1 MAIALPA
8 EPEKKQGGFNRL
20 GNPEVYFPFLGLLIL
35 FILPFVLP
43 IFFVHILIMIFLFAI
58 LGSAWNLIGGY
69 ASQLSLGHAAFFGIG
84 AYTST
89 MLMRSYGLSPWI
101 GMIFGA
107 FLAVAMS
114 ILLGAICFRL
124 RGPYFA
130 IATIG
135 LAEVL
140 RLFTLHFRD
149 WTSGAIG
156 LTIPFKG
163 NAPFLF
169 QFTSKVPYYFISLFF
184 LMLTIWV
191 VRWVGS
197 SRLGNYLL
205 AIGQDQDAAEAV
217 GIDSAKAKRMAFYI
231 SSFITGMAGT
241 FYAQYAYFIEPDS
254 VFGLGLSIQI
264 ALVAILGGVG
274 TVWGPVVG
282 AVIIESLIQ
291 FTQYAFAGTIY
302 GLEQIVYGSLLVV
315 IILLRP
321 VGVIQWVQNLYGR
334 WLCCLPGKYAPR
346 S

>member
-1 MAIALPA
+1 MPA
-8 EPEKKQGGFNRL
+8 TQNRGQGVFSRA
-20 GNPEVYFPFLGLLIL
+20 GNPEVYFPFLALLVIV
-35 FILPFVLP
+35 ILPFLLP
-43 IFFVHILIMIFLFAI
+43 LFFVHILIMIFLFAV

-69 ASQLSLGHAAFFGIG
+69 AGQLSLGHAAFFGIG

-101 GMIFGA
+101 GMVIGG
-107 FLAVAMS
+107 FLAMAMS

-140 RLFTLHFRD
+140 RLLTLHFRD

-163 NAPFLF
+163 NAPLLF
-169 QFTSKVPYYFISLFF
+169 QFTSKTPYYFISLVF
-184 LMLTIWV
+184 LMLTIYV
-191 VRWVGS
+191 VRRVES

-205 AIGQDQDAAEAV
+205 AIGQDQEAAEAI
-217 GIDSAKAKRMAFYI
+217 GINSAKAKRGAGYL
-231 SSFITGMAGT
+231 SAFITGVAGT
-241 FYAQYAYFIEPDS
+241 FYAQYVYFIEPES

-282 AVIIESLIQ
+282 ALIIESLIQ

-302 GLEQIVYGSLLVV
+302 GLEQIVYGSFLVV
-315 IILLRP
+315 VILARP
-321 VGVIQWVQNLYGR
+321 RGVIQWVQTLYSRLLGLLR
-334 WLCCLPGKYAPR
+334 GKDAPR

>member
-1 MAIALPA
+1 MSATQDTG
-8 EPEKKQGGFNRL
+8 QGVFSRAKY
-20 GNPEVYFPFLGLLIL
+20 PEVYFPFLALLAI
-35 FILPFVLP
+35 IALPFLLP
-43 IFFVHILIMIFLFAI
+43 LFFIHILIIIFLFAV

-69 ASQLSLGHAAFFGIG
+69 GGQLSLGHAAFFGIG
-84 AYTST
+84 AYAST

-101 GMIFGA
+101 GMVIGG

-114 ILLGAICFRL
+114 LLLGAICFRL

-140 RLFTLHFRD
+140 RLLTLHFRG

-163 NAPFLF
+163 NAPLLF
-169 QFTSKVPYYFISLFF
+169 QFTSKIPYYFIALVFLLLTLF
-184 LMLTIWV
+184 I
-191 VRWVGS
+191 VRRVEN

-205 AIGQDQDAAEAV
+205 AIGQDQDAAEAI
-217 GIDSAKAKRMAFYI
+217 GIDSAKAKRMALYL
-231 SSFITGMAGT
+231 SSLITGLSGT
-241 FYAQYAYFIEPDS
+241 FYAQYVYFIEPES

-302 GLEQIVYGSLLVV
+302 GLEQIVYGSFLVV
-315 IILLRP
+315 VIMVRP
-321 VGVIQWVQNLYGR
+321 LGVIQWVQAVYYR
-334 WLCCLPGKYAPR
+334 WLRLLGGKDAPR
-346 S
+346 N

>member
-1 MAIALPA
+1 MAPGQD
-8 EPEKKQGGFNRL
+8 KDQGIFSRA
-20 GNPEVYFPFLGLLIL
+20 GNPEVYFPPLALLVLVIVPFL
-35 FILPFVLP
+35 LP

-69 ASQLSLGHAAFFGIG
+69 GGQLSLGHAAFFGIG

-89 MLMRSYGLSPWI
+89 MLMRSYGLSPWM
-101 GMIFGA
+101 GMIIGA

-114 ILLGAICFRL
+114 VLLGAICFRL

-140 RLFTLHFRD
+140 RLLTLHFRG
-149 WTSGAIG
+149 WTNGAIG

-163 NAPFLF
+163 NAPLLF
-169 QFTSKVPYYFISLFF
+169 QFTSKVPYYFIALIF
-184 LMLTIWV
+184 LLLTLWA
-191 VRWVGS
+191 VRRVEN

-217 GIDSAKAKRMAFYI
+217 GIDSARAKRIAFYL
-231 SSFITGMAGT
+231 SSFITGVSGT
-241 FYAQYAYFIEPDS
+241 FYAQYVYFIEPDS
-254 VFGLGLSIQI
+254 VFGLGLSIQV

-302 GLEQIVYGSLLVV
+302 GLEQIVYGSFLVLV
-315 IILLRP
+315 ILVRP
-321 VGVIQWVQNLYGR
+321 RGVIEWVQNFYFRCLRLLSGR
-334 WLCCLPGKYAPR
+334 YAPR
-346 S
+346 N

>member
-1 MAIALPA
+1 MATGQ
-8 EPEKKQGGFNRL
+8 EKDRRVFRRA
-20 GNPEVYFPFLGLLIL
+20 GNPEVYFPPLALLVLGIL
-35 FILPFVLP
+35 PFILPV
-43 IFFVHILIMIFLFAI
+43 FFVHILIMIFLFAI

-69 ASQLSLGHAAFFGIG
+69 GGQLSLGHAAFFGIG

-89 MLMRSYGLSPWI
+89 MLMRSYGLSPWM
-101 GMIFGA
+101 GMVIGA

-114 ILLGAICFRL
+114 LLLGAICFRL

-140 RLFTLHFRD
+140 RLLALHFRD

-163 NAPFLF
+163 SAPLLF
-169 QFTSKVPYYFISLFF
+169 QFTSKVPYYFIALIF
-184 LMLTIWV
+184 LWLTLWV
-191 VRWVGS
+191 VRRVEN

-205 AIGQDQDAAEAV
+205 AIGQDQDAAEAI
-217 GIDSAKAKRMAFYI
+217 GIDSARAKRGAFYL
-231 SSFITGMAGT
+231 SSFITGVAGT
-241 FYAQYAYFIEPDS
+241 FYAQYVYFIEPDS
-254 VFGLGLSIQI
+254 VFGLGLSIQV

-302 GLEQIVYGSLLVV
+302 GLEQIVYGSFLVLV
-315 IILLRP
+315 ILLRP
-321 VGVIQWVQNLYGR
+321 RGVIEWMQKIYSK
-334 WLCCLPGKYAPR
+334 WLRILPGMYA
-346 S
+346 SGS

>member
-1 MAIALPA
+1 MPA
-8 EPEKKQGGFNRL
+8 AQSRGQGVFSRV
-20 GNPEVYFPFLGLLIL
+20 GNPEVYFPFLALLVIV
-35 FILPFVLP
+35 ILPFLLP
-43 IFFVHILIMIFLFAI
+43 LFFVHILIMIFLFAV

-69 ASQLSLGHAAFFGIG
+69 AGQLSLGHAAFFGIG

-89 MLMRSYGLSPWI
+89 MLMRSYDLSPWI
-101 GMIFGA
+101 GMVIGG
-107 FLAVAMS
+107 FLAMAMS

-140 RLFTLHFRD
+140 RLLALHFRD

-163 NAPFLF
+163 NAPLLF
-169 QFTSKVPYYFISLFF
+169 QFTSKVPYYFIALIFLSLT
-184 LMLTIWV
+184 LWA
-191 VRWVGS
+191 VRRVEN

-205 AIGQDQDAAEAV
+205 AIGQDQDAAEAI
-217 GIDSAKAKRMAFYI
+217 GINSAKAKRGAGYL
-231 SSFITGMAGT
+231 SAFITGVAGT
-241 FYAQYAYFIEPDS
+241 FYAQYVYFIEPES

-282 AVIIESLIQ
+282 ALIIESLIQ

-302 GLEQIVYGSLLVV
+302 GLEQIVYGSFLVAV
-315 IILLRP
+315 ILARP
-321 VGVIQWVQNLYGR
+321 RGVIQWVQNLYLR
-334 WLCCLPGKYAPR
+334 WLRLLPGRYAPR

>member
-1 MAIALPA
+1 MAAA
-8 EPEKKQGGFNRL
+8 QNQGMGIFNRM
-20 GNPEVYFPFLGLLIL
+20 GNPKVYFPFLALVTIS
-35 FILPFVLP
+35 ILPFLLP

-69 ASQLSLGHAAFFGIG
+69 GGQLSLGHASFFGIG

-89 MLMRSYGLSPWI
+89 MLMISYGLSPWI
-101 GMIFGA
+101 GMFVGG
-107 FLAVAMS
+107 FLALVMS
-114 ILLGAICFRL
+114 LLLGAICFRL

-140 RLFTLHFRD
+140 RLLTLHFRD

-163 NAPFLF
+163 NAPLLF
-169 QFTSKVPYYFISLFF
+169 QFTSKVPYYFISLIF
-184 LMLTIWV
+184 LLVTIAV
-191 VRWVGS
+191 VRRVEN

-205 AIGQDQDAAEAV
+205 AIGQDQDAAEAI
-217 GIDSAKAKRMAFYI
+217 GIDSARAKRLAFYL
-231 SSFITGMAGT
+231 SSFITGAAGT
-241 FYAQYAYFIEPDS
+241 FYAQYVYFIEPDS
-254 VFGLGLSIQI
+254 VFGLGFSIQV

-282 AVIIESLIQ
+282 SVIIESLIQ

-302 GLEQIVYGSLLVV
+302 GLEQIVYGSFLVLV
-315 IILLRP
+315 ILVRP
-321 VGVIQWVQNLYGR
+321 RGVIQWVRTLYAGLLG
-334 WLCCLPGKYAPR
+334 WLPGNHAYR

>member
-1 MAIALPA
+1 M
-8 EPEKKQGGFNRL
+8 FNRA
-20 GNPEVYFPFLGLLIL
+20 GEPEVYFPLLAFLVLI
-35 FILPFVLP
+35 ILPFTLP

-69 ASQLSLGHAAFFGIG
+69 GGQLSLGHAAFFGIG
-84 AYTST
+84 AYAST
-89 MLMRSYGLSPWI
+89 MLMRSYGLSPWM
-101 GMIFGA
+101 GMVIGA

-114 ILLGAICFRL
+114 VLLGAICFRL

-140 RLFTLHFRD
+140 RLLTLHFRG
-149 WTSGAIG
+149 WTNGAIG

-163 NAPFLF
+163 NAPLLF
-169 QFTSKVPYYFISLFF
+169 QFTSKVPYYFIALIF
-184 LMLTIWV
+184 LLLTLWV
-191 VRWVGS
+191 VRRVEN

-217 GIDSAKAKRMAFYI
+217 GIDSARAKRIAFYF
-231 SSFITGMAGT
+231 SSFITGVGGT
-241 FYAQYAYFIEPDS
+241 FYAQYVYFIEPDS
-254 VFGLGLSIQI
+254 VFGLGLSIQV

-282 AVIIESLIQ
+282 AAIIESLIQ

-302 GLEQIVYGSLLVV
+302 GLEQIVYGSFLVLV
-315 IILLRP
+315 ILVRP
-321 VGVIQWVQNLYGR
+321 RGVIEWVQGFYFRCLGV
-334 WLCCLPGKYAPR
+334 LPGRYAPR
-346 S
+346 N